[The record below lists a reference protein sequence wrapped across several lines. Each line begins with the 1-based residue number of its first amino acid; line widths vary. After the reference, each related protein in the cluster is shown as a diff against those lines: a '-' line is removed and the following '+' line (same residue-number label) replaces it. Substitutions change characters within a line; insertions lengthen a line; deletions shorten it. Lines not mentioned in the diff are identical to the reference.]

1 MVAIPVLIVV
11 PADDMLRESARSSA
25 EALAAG
31 VPTGAGIDQ
40 SVSSA
45 LPSGI
50 VLDTNFAAVPMGQ
63 ARPTMESFSMT
74 AAGKDE
80 QFVVRGLID
89 SEQISAYSDPS
100 ATGPQVFVDAQVGL
114 APICPGDPASGNAAD
129 VRGLLNVPQ
138 LSRRNLS
145 GDGVAVAIVDTGI
158 NLAHLRDRGLSA
170 RLDPHIFWTP
180 TPNVKPG
187 EYPVDHG
194 TMCAYCVSIAAPE
207 CTLLDFPLLNST
219 TSGGSVMDG
228 FLSDAV
234 QAYNVLL
241 TMMRKPED
249 ERPYHSLVVNN
260 SWGMFHHSW
269 DFPFGHLGRYA
280 DNPNH
285 PFNLIVG
292 SLAQA
297 GADIL
302 FAAGNCGTDCPDGRC
317 QGVTTDVITGANS
330 HPNVLSI
337 AGVDVTRNRVGYS
350 SKGPG
355 QSQLARNKPDI
366 AAYTHFNG
374 SDAFGVGSADG
385 GTSTACPVAAGCVA
399 AVRTNLPPSTVSP
412 ADLAQAVRDTAV
424 KPSGATGWDNEI
436 GFGIISPVGLANLVM
451 PTV

>member
-1 MVAIPVLIVV
+1 MVAIPVLVV
-11 PADDMLRESARSSA
+11 IPATDTARESARVSA
-25 EALAAG
+25 ESFASGSRIA
-31 VPTGAGIDQ
+31 TGIDKAAE
-40 SVSSA
+40 SD
-45 LPSGI
+45 LPDGV
-50 VLDTNFAAVPMGQ
+50 VLDTSFAAVPMGM
-63 ARPTMESFSMT
+63 AVPTQESFSMT
-74 AAGKDE
+74 ATSDDR
-80 QFVVRGLID
+80 QYVVRGMVD
-89 SEQISAYSDPS
+89 SDQIASLTDTSED
-100 ATGPQVFVDAQVGL
+100 GPRVFCDAQVGL
-114 APICPGDPASGNAAD
+114 MPICPGDPARGNAAD
-129 VRGLLNVPQ
+129 VRGLLGVSQ
-138 LSRRNLS
+138 LSRRHLS

-158 NLAHLRDRGLSA
+158 NLAHLRQRGLSA

-180 TPNVKPG
+180 TPNIKPG

-207 CTLLDFPLLNST
+207 CTLLDFPLLGST

-234 QAYNVLL
+234 QAYNVML
-241 TMMRKPED
+241 TMMRKPEA

-269 DFPFGHLGRYA
+269 DFPAGHPGRYA

-292 SLAQA
+292 SLARS

-330 HPNVLSI
+330 HPDVLSV
-337 AGVDVTRNRVGYS
+337 AGVDINRDRVGYS
-350 SKGPG
+350 SMGPG
-355 QSQLARNKPDI
+355 QAPLATEKPDI

-374 SDAFGVGSADG
+374 SDAFGVGSPDG

-399 AVRTNLPPSTVSP
+399 AVRTSLPPSMMSS
-412 ADLAQAVRDTAV
+412 ADLAEAVRDSAV
-424 KPSGATGWDNEI
+424 KPTGPAGWDNEI
-436 GFGIISPVGLANLVM
+436 GFGIISPTDLANQVN
-451 PTV
+451 PIV